1 MVETVVVCNIRRWFL
16 MSFINSMLVLHEII
30 NNLIFNVILIQSQN
44 ITTHVPHVKYY
55 TIIISNLSVFCTQ

>member
-16 MSFINSMLVLHEII
+16 MSVINSMLVLHEII

>member
-16 MSFINSMLVLHEII
+16 MSVINSMLVLHEII

-44 ITTHVPHVKYY
+44 ITTHVP
-55 TIIISNLSVFCTQ
+55 TSNIIP